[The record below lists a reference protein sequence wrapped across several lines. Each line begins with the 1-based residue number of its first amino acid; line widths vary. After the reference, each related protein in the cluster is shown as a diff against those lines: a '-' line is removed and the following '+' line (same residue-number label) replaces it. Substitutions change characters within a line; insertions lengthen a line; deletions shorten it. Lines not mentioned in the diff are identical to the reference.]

1 MAMKEHMRNKVDTTP
16 PRNRTQNISLCF
28 LISISA
34 VILKLMLKIT
44 SISPVILR
52 SPYKEEEEEEE
63 EVPLFIIHSFIH
75 ITYYITT
82 RYEIKPASKLKE

>member
-1 MAMKEHMRNKVDTTP
+1 MFSYLDFGCYFKANA
-16 PRNRTQNISLCF
+16 QNHIYF
-28 LISISA
+28 P
-34 VILKLMLKIT
+34 
-44 SISPVILR
+44 PVILR

-63 EVPLFIIHSFIH
+63 EKEKVPLFIIHSFIH